1 MKKFYILFS
10 VLFVGSFAF
19 SQMTTVTLQVDIS
32 NYLAAG
38 NTLDPNGIRVGGNF
52 GSNGASVASG
62 AMQDWT
68 PSDANSAMTDM
79 GNGMW
84 SIDIMYDPL
93 LAGEPQLYKFV
104 NGDWGTNEGTDTSA
118 IVEGGCGVDDGS
130 GNINR
135 LLYIPSDDMTYT
147 FCWDRCDPCNVGFED
162 EIMGA
167 LNVYPNPA
175 ENEIYID
182 FDNAGVYSS
191 TIELFDMSGK
201 KLMEQFMNQTTTAM
215 NIANLNSGLY
225 MYKVSNQ
232 KGFVSG
238 RFIKK

>member
-1 MKKFYILFS
+1 MKKFYALFS
-10 VLFVGSFAF
+10 FLFVGSFAF
-19 SQMTTVTLQVDIS
+19 SQMITVTLQVDIS

-52 GSNGASVASG
+52 GTNGASVAAG

-68 PSDANSAMTDM
+68 PSDANSAMMDM

-84 SIDIMYDPL
+84 SIDIMYDPAV
-93 LAGEPQLYKFV
+93 AGEEQLYKFV

-118 IVEGGCGVDDGS
+118 IADGGCGIDDGS

-135 LLYIPSDDMTYT
+135 VLTVPTADMTYT
-147 FCWDRCDPCNVGFED
+147 FCWDRCDPCNVGIEED
-162 EIMGA
+162 QLFT

-175 ENEIYID
+175 QNEIYID
-182 FDNAGVYSS
+182 FDNASVYTS
-191 TIELFDMSGK
+191 TIEVFDMSGK
-201 KLMEQFMNQTTTAM
+201 KLMSQSMDQTTTAM

-225 MYKVSNQ
+225 MYKVSNRQ
-232 KGFVSG
+232 GFVSG

>member
-1 MKKFYILFS
+1 MKKFYTLFS
-10 VLFVGSFAF
+10 FLFVGSFAF

-52 GSNGASVASG
+52 ASNGASVAAG

-68 PSDANSAMTDM
+68 PSDANSAMMDM

-93 LAGEPQLYKFV
+93 VAGEPQLYKFV

-118 IVEGGCGVDDGS
+118 IADGGCGIDDGS

-135 LLYIPSDDMTYT
+135 LLYVPSDDMTYT
-147 FCWDRCDPCNVGFED
+147 FCWDRCDPCNVGIDED
-162 EIMGA
+162 QLFT

-175 ENEIYID
+175 QNEIYID
-182 FDNAGVYSS
+182 FDNASVYTS
-191 TIELFDMSGK
+191 TIEVFDLSGK
-201 KLMEQFMNQTTTAM
+201 KLMSQSMDQTKTAM

-225 MYKVSNQ
+225 MYKVSNR